1 MVEEVL
7 KLSDLTQVRKRPFL
21 VTLLAVVVLSI
32 TIINLVRFVNTLRLW
47 NFLAS
52 FPGISPPV
60 LAITGLFW
68 VIIGTL
74 LFWGLWTGKSSTP
87 QATRVLTVVYL
98 GYQWLE
104 RILSVRAGNDLENWP
119 FAVSMTLIVLIFIFW
134 TLSRSGAKTFF
145 GEMHE
150 PSK

>member
-1 MVEEVL
+1 MIDEVL
-7 KLSDLTQVRKRPFL
+7 NLSDLTQVGKRPFL

-32 TIINLVRFVNTLRLW
+32 TIIHLVRLVNTLTQW

-52 FPGISPPV
+52 FPGISPPY
-60 LAITGLFW
+60 LALTGLFW
-68 VIIGTL
+68 VIVGAL

-87 QATRVLTVVYL
+87 QTTRVLTVVYL
-98 GYQWLE
+98 SYQWIE
-104 RILSVRAGNDLENWP
+104 RILSVRAGNELENWP
-119 FAVSMTLIVLIFIFW
+119 FAAGMTLIVLIFIFW
-134 TLSRSGAKTFF
+134 TLSRSGAKAYF